1 MLHTLKTTRI
11 VGLKQ
16 LVLLSL
22 IGLGSL
28 LGSPQLS
35 AVSQE
40 PGASQLGKQ
49 LKQQVQDCV
58 GRSPTAAQSTQRY
71 QTCITQLILLDAK
84 GNRRPDASQRLL
96 ALFEAMGIAIPQ
108 RQRQGQTAVELQTL
122 PRSNCFSLPVT
133 LKGYT
138 GQFLLDT
145 GATHTVINT
154 TLGKQLGLPLQDYP
168 PNLTQGLAF
177 GNGKKTQVGIY
188 PSLTLS
194 IKDASVQQIHPL
206 GMAKQAILYNLSGIL
221 GLDFLSQFDLI
232 IDPSQRQIQLLPPTP
247 QKEGIPLT
255 GKGGWMTVQV
265 LINGQGPF
273 TFALDTGATQTILSP
288 KLAAQLALSPSAK
301 PVQLQGLLG
310 TEEAQPTQLNA
321 IQIGPHQTTQ
331 LDALIIAS
339 PLIERMQVDGLMGQ
353 NFLNQ
358 YQQHWRFG
366 PQNAL
371 GMVEQG
377 TLKLSPLTP

>member
-1 MLHTLKTTRI
+1 MSS
-11 VGLKQ
+11 LKQ
-16 LVLLSL
+16 HVFLSL
-22 IGLGSL
+22 IGLSTL
-28 LGSPQLS
+28 LGSPQFA

-40 PGASQLGKQ
+40 SRPAQLGKQ
-49 LKQQVQDCV
+49 LQQQVQDCV
-58 GRSPTAAQSTQRY
+58 GSSSTTTPSTQRY

-108 RQRQGQTAVELQTL
+108 RQRQGQTSLALQAL
-122 PRSNCFSLPVT
+122 PRSNCFSLPVK

-188 PSLTLS
+188 PALTLS

-221 GLDFLSQFDLI
+221 GLDFLSQFDLV

-247 QKEGIPLT
+247 PKEGIPLT

-288 KLAAQLALSPSAK
+288 QLATQLALSPSAK

-310 TEEAQPTQLNA
+310 TEAAQPTQLDA
-321 IQIGPHQTTQ
+321 IQIGPHQTAQ

-339 PLIERMQVDGLMGQ
+339 PLIKRMQVDGLMGQ

-377 TLKLSPLTP
+377 TLTLSPLKP

>member
-1 MLHTLKTTRI
+1 MAS
-11 VGLKQ
+11 LKQ
-16 LVLLSL
+16 HVLFSL
-22 IGLGSL
+22 IGLSTL
-28 LGSPQLS
+28 LASPQFV
-35 AVSQE
+35 AVSQ
-40 PGASQLGKQ
+40 ASRPAPLGKQ
-49 LKQQVQDCV
+49 LQQQVQDCV
-58 GRSPTAAQSTQRY
+58 GSSSPATPSTQRY

-84 GNRRPDASQRLL
+84 GNRRPDASQRFL
-96 ALFEAMGIAIPQ
+96 ALFEAMGIAIPK
-108 RQRQGQTAVELQTL
+108 RQRQGQTTLALESL
-122 PRSNCFSLPVT
+122 PRSNCFSLPVQ

-154 TLGKQLGLPLQDYP
+154 TLGKQLGLPLRDYP

-177 GNGKKTQVGIY
+177 GNERKTQVGIY
-188 PSLTLS
+188 PALTLS

-206 GMAKQAILYNLSGIL
+206 GMAKQSILFNLSGIL
-221 GLDFLSQFDLI
+221 GLDFLSQFDMV
-232 IDPSQRQIQLLPPTP
+232 IDPKQRQIQLLPPTP
-247 QKEGIPLT
+247 PKGGIPLT
-255 GKGGWMTVQV
+255 GKGGWLTVQV

-273 TFALDTGATQTILSP
+273 TFALDTGATQTIISP
-288 KLAAQLALSPSAK
+288 QLADQLDLPRSAE
-301 PVQLQGLLG
+301 PIQLQGLLG
-310 TEEAQPTQLNA
+310 IEAAQPTQLDA
-321 IQIGPHQTTQ
+321 IQIGPHQTAQ

-353 NFLNQ
+353 TFLNQ

-377 TLKLSPLTP
+377 TIHLSPLTP